1 MRSRSSKNCHF
12 TFLSSSIS
20 HISLSFIQKAQ
31 IHTTDGKPQD
41 MPHKTNLNMQGSLL
55 ESPYS
60 EKDFLTRAD
69 CIYFPNT
76 LTLNIDFKTFSP

>member
-1 MRSRSSKNCHF
+1 
-12 TFLSSSIS
+12 
-20 HISLSFIQKAQ
+20 
-31 IHTTDGKPQD
+31 

-55 ESPYS
+55 ENPYS
-60 EKDFLTRAD
+60 EKDFLTRPD